1 MLGFAKCVLYKLPT
15 KGPRSK
21 PDGNMGTRWLEGVFL
36 GFNRSS
42 NTYIIATED
51 GVESCRSLYRKPI
64 ENRWMAERILQLK
77 STPWLLRERAEPQL
91 ETRETAT
98 RTEPNAPRR
107 EGPMPRAFRITHADL
122 QEHGFSE
129 DCPQCRHNEVFGK
142 SKEGHAHT
150 DECRRRFLDRF
161 MSTPKGR
168 ARLIAYEERVDRAI
182 SDRTT
187 TQHETT
193 AANDDLQPRP
203 NGLDNGAPP
212 SIVPGGDDSGTAA
225 SSHIPSIDS
234 NKFLKDKPL
243 RSMSRQFSS
252 PAPSP
257 LQRPTA
263 SPSQE
268 EILQPETSSSHR
280 GYDPPG
286 PNEGDIDMD
295 FHFLGHLGPEEDDDV
310 SLMLLEQL
318 GTVSSATK
326 ESRGFAREKRRTFN
340 RIVSEIYSP
349 PRVTAEIQRSGFKH
363 LRAGLALDLTVS
375 DPDDGQPWDFSRRD
389 KREKA
394 RQLIRASRPILLIGS
409 PMCTAFSTWQ
419 RLNDAR
425 STNVEARQQ
434 AYAKA
439 CQHIKFVA
447 SLYREQLDGSQYF
460 LHEHP
465 QFASS

>member
-1 MLGFAKCVLYKLPT
+1 
-15 KGPRSK
+15 
-21 PDGNMGTRWLEGVFL
+21 
-36 GFNRSS
+36 
-42 NTYIIATED
+42 
-51 GVESCRSLYRKPI
+51 
-64 ENRWMAERILQLK
+64 
-77 STPWLLRERAEPQL
+77 
-91 ETRETAT
+91 
-98 RTEPNAPRR
+98 
-107 EGPMPRAFRITHADL
+107 MPRAFRITHADL

-193 AANDDLQPRP
+193 AANDVLQPRP

-212 SIVPGGDDSGTAA
+212 SIVPGGDDSGAAA
-225 SSHIPSIDS
+225 SSNIPLTNND
-234 NKFLKDKPL
+234 KFLKDKPL

-295 FHFLGHLGPEEDDDV
+295 FHFLGHLGPEEGDDV

-326 ESRGFAREKRRTFN
+326 ESRGLAREKRRTFN

-394 RQLIRASRPILLIGS
+394 RQPIRVSQPILLIGS

-447 SLYREQLDGSQYF
+447 SLYRAGVAIVPADQCQFGATVPRGPDAGRPVKKPTGFMSNSLEILRSLGKRCQGKHGECSRTQRGRHAPCCGSTCKAMARYPRGLCRAMLHGLAAQLRADGRLQPGCYGI
-460 LHEHP
+460 
-465 QFASS
+465 QAVDDD